1 MTENQAEQLFTV
13 TIESREPDTHQWDIT
28 ARATDTLVG
37 LIEWAVPANPAC
49 EPPRSP
55 LTVEAVRGFIG
66 STFERVDVRNRVSL
80 EPAAP
85 GEKATLDVLEG
96 FARRCES
103 GAVPVEDAER
113 HAVMS
118 ERYFRPPNGHLLLWL
133 LAFPDVPGHV
143 FDGIDEFAHAGVF
156 VIFAFFFERLLVAEA
171 VVPNLSGRV
180 GIVLVGRDDV
190 DNAVESFFRCS
201 VFRVT
206 VPEKVLIIH

>member
-1 MTENQAEQLFTV
+1 MMMTENQAEQLFTV

-28 ARATDTLVG
+28 ARATDTLAG
-37 LIEWAVPANPAC
+37 LVEWAVPANPAC
-49 EPPRSP
+49 EPPRLP

-118 ERYFRPPNGHLLLWL
+118 ERYFRPPNGFL
-133 LAFPDVPGHV
+133 
-143 FDGIDEFAHAGVF
+143 FD
-156 VIFAFFFERLLVAEA
+156 
-171 VVPNLSGRV
+171 
-180 GIVLVGRDDV
+180 
-190 DNAVESFFRCS
+190 
-201 VFRVT
+201 
-206 VPEKVLIIH
+206 